1 MKLFKR
7 ILKTITVVLMITA
20 LLMGCSS
27 SKATLLS
34 TDEAFAFSYGIDK
47 DGFWK
52 NIKAKDNVE
61 LCEYTGIII
70 PKEIHEVTDEAI
82 QGEIDSL
89 LTNFEEEIQITD
101 REIIDGDT
109 LNIDYIGSVDG
120 VPFEGGNTQGAGT
133 EVTIG
138 VTQYIDDFLEQLIG
152 HTPGESFDIEVTFP
166 DDYNNE
172 ELKSKDAVFAITL
185 NYIIEYT
192 TPEVND
198 AFVAEKL
205 SATYSW
211 NTVSQMREYIRE
223 NLQSSALEY
232 FLQDYIVANSTIKN
246 LPDLIVEYQEFS
258 MIQYYKEYANYYS
271 MTFEEFISASMG
283 VATMDELIESNL
295 EQNTGTAGLYLLL
308 QAIAEDAKI
317 IVTDEDAI
325 AYFSGLSQTGD
336 YTQYETV
343 YGMPHLK
350 MIALQR
356 AVINFM
362 KESVVLE

>member
-7 ILKTITVVLMITA
+7 ILKTTTALLMITA

-27 SKATLLS
+27 SKTTLLS
-34 TDEAFAFSYGIDK
+34 TDEDFAFSYGIDK

-61 LCEYTGIII
+61 LCDYIGIVI
-70 PKEIHEVTDEAI
+70 PKEIHEVSDEAI

-89 LTNFEEEIQITD
+89 MTNFTEENQITD
-101 REIIDGDT
+101 REIINGDT
-109 LNIDYIGSVDG
+109 VNIDYIGSIDG
-120 VPFEGGNTQGAGT
+120 VPFEGGNTQGEGT
-133 EVTIG
+133 KVTIG

-152 HTPGESFDIEVTFP
+152 HMPGESFDIEVTFP
-166 DDYNNE
+166 DDYGNE
-172 ELKSKDAVFAITL
+172 ELKGKDAVFAITL
-185 NYIIEYT
+185 NYIIESV

-198 AFVAEKL
+198 SFVAENL
-205 SATYSW
+205 SAAYSW
-211 NTVSQMREYIRE
+211 NTVSEMKEYIRE
-223 NLQSSALEY
+223 NLQNSALEY
-232 FLQDYIVANSTIKN
+232 FIQDYLVANSTIKN

-258 MIQYYKEYANYYS
+258 MIQYYRDYANYYS

-283 VATMDELIESNL
+283 VSSMDELIETNL
-295 EQNTGTAGLYLLL
+295 EQNKGTAGLYLIL

-317 IVTDEDAI
+317 KVKDEDAI
-325 AYFSGLSQTGD
+325 TYFSGLSQTGD

-356 AVINFM
+356 AVLDYL

>member
-1 MKLFKR
+1 MKRVNKILVLVIIIAMTTMLLF
-7 ILKTITVVLMITA
+7 
-20 LLMGCSS
+20 GCSAK
-27 SKATLLS
+27 KATLTS
-34 TDEAFAFSYGIDK
+34 VDEDFAFSYGIDK

-52 NIKAKDNVE
+52 NIKAMDNVE
-61 LCEYTGIII
+61 LCEYTGILI
-70 PKEIHEVTDEAI
+70 PKDIHEVTDEAI
-82 QGEIDSL
+82 QSEIDSL
-89 LTNFEEEIQITD
+89 MTNFTEESQITD
-101 REIIDGDT
+101 REIVNGDT
-109 LNIDYIGSVDG
+109 INIDYIGSVAG

-133 EVTIG
+133 DVTIG

-166 DDYNNE
+166 DDYGNE
-172 ELKSKDAVFAITL
+172 ELKGKDAVFAITL
-185 NYIIEYT
+185 NYIIESI

-205 SATYSW
+205 SASYNW
-211 NTVSQMREYIRE
+211 NTVSEMREYIRE
-223 NLQSSALEY
+223 NLQNSALEY
-232 FLQDYIVANSTIKN
+232 YLQDYIVANSTIKN

-258 MIQYYKEYANYYS
+258 MIQYYKDYANYYS

-283 VATMDELIESNL
+283 VTTIDELIETNL
-295 EQNTGTAGLYLLL
+295 EQNKGTAGLYLIL

-317 IVTDEDAI
+317 SVTDDDAK

-356 AVINFM
+356 AVLNSM
-362 KESVVLE
+362 KESIVLE